1 MITTS
6 ETNIKNEQNDYYFLT
21 KNHSNQNNNDNK
33 NTFIVM
39 HNVIAIVIV
48 SLFTDFSIEMNL
60 LFNSKIH
67 KYFYKVSNSFIIL
80 ISSIRI

>member
-33 NTFIVM
+33 NTSIGM
-39 HNVIAIVIV
+39 RNVIAMVIV
-48 SLFTDFSIEMNL
+48 S
-60 LFNSKIH
+60 
-67 KYFYKVSNSFIIL
+67 
-80 ISSIRI
+80 

>member
-6 ETNIKNEQNDYYFLT
+6 ETNIKNERNDYFLT

-33 NTFIVM
+33 NTSIVM
-39 HNVIAIVIV
+39 HNVVAIVIV